1 MGQCSSMGG
10 HGRPQ
15 VLHCD
20 NVLCYFTTNIV
31 HRNYISWYVAA
42 TVAMKDVPF
51 ELRFNW
57 DDTSLFVAG
66 EQRGPGKS
74 NHRCMYSVS

>member
-31 HRNYISWYVAA
+31 HRNCISWYVAA
-42 TVAMKDVPF
+42 TVAMKEVPL
-51 ELRFNW
+51 EL
-57 DDTSLFVAG
+57 SLTGTTRLFSSQA
-66 EQRGPGKS
+66 S
-74 NHRCMYSVS
+74 SVVPVSRTIAACTP